1 MQITTVGNSNYA
13 ITVGWLIAILVLIL
27 ALLGLVGV
35 VPFTPTT
42 MFGLVIGLAA
52 ARLL

>member
-1 MQITTVGNSNYA
+1 MQITTVGNNYA
-13 ITVGWLIAILVLIL
+13 ITVGWLIAFLILIL

-35 VPFTPTT
+35 VPFTATT
-42 MFGLVIGLAA
+42 VFGLFVGLAA